1 MSASS
6 ESAGGSEAM
15 PLCRFGGH
23 LGGLEPDGKACGQLG
38 RRGQTSCPP
47 RVWTAGCPHQADLT
61 TGRRIEAGS
70 GLGGPVLRRSRH
82 PRTHDE
88 GADFRWPPPRTFTW
102 PRAVGL
108 ATTAEAAEAVP
119 DTTGQDTGDPSTP
132 TWPWKL

>member
-61 TGRRIEAGS
+61 TGRRIEEGS
-70 GLGGPVLRRSRH
+70 GLGGPVLLRSRH

-102 PRAVGL
+102 PRAV
-108 ATTAEAAEAVP
+108 ERIEAV
-119 DTTGQDTGDPSTP
+119 GQPSP
-132 TWPWKL
+132 RDNQWLVDLSWRA